1 MPYIEPGRRDS
12 VRPAMRPD
20 GARNAGELNYA
31 ITVLIA
37 RYWRDRGPSY
47 QAANDI
53 VGALEGAKTEFQ
65 RRILAPYEDMKRE
78 QNGDVYE

>member
-1 MPYIEPGRRDS
+1 MPYIEPGRREA
-12 VRPAMRPD
+12 VRPAQRPD
-20 GARNAGELNYA
+20 APRSAGELNYA

-47 QAANDI
+47 QAANDV
-53 VGALEGAKTEFQ
+53 VGALEGAKAEFQ
-65 RRILAPYEDMKRE
+65 RRVLAPYEDMKRE